1 MSDAGT
7 ILDGLSRRLG
17 RSVVLADTA
26 FRVVGYSSCDGSFDP
41 LSSESILGRRVP
53 ARGQPWLAGKSS
65 RNSTAPLV
73 LKPDEAIGATGAIVC
88 PARFATTV
96 LGYVWV
102 VDGTENPSPT
112 ELEDVARSAAEAA
125 VALRRRTLVDHIDS
139 VQHERLLDDLMSE
152 NPHRRERAIGRF
164 ANRRGWMPSGAVAVA
179 PRIVFD
185 RSSSEAHRTLL
196 RTAYERL
203 DKRRDLPDCVRLLDG
218 DHALFL
224 VRSPEHSDM
233 QKLGSDLA
241 WEMHAV
247 IAAVL
252 GESEPPQ
259 LAVGYSEWHL
269 GAEAASVALTQAD
282 VAAKIATAVPELGPV
297 LGWASLGMYKVLS
310 MLPAERLSSEI
321 MHEGVVELLR
331 DPNRREFVRTLERY
345 LDLGCDGRAT
355 AAALSLHPATVKYR
369 LKRIGEI
376 ANVNIEDGEE
386 RFLLHLLV
394 KWARVAGH
402 VHANPADERST
413 ARGRVSFAS

>member
-1 MSDAGT
+1 M
-7 ILDGLSRRLG
+7 
-17 RSVVLADTA
+17 
-26 FRVVGYSSCDGSFDP
+26 
-41 LSSESILGRRVP
+41 
-53 ARGQPWLAGKSS
+53 AGKTI
-65 RNSTAPLV
+65 RKSTAPLV
-73 LKPDEAIGATGAIVC
+73 LKPDEAIGAAGAIVC

-96 LGYVWV
+96 LGYLWV
-102 VDGTENPSPT
+102 VDAAKDLSPA
-112 ELEDVARSAAEAA
+112 ELEDIARRAAEAG
-125 VALRRRTLVDHIDS
+125 VVLRRRTLLDHIES
-139 VQHERLLDDLMSE
+139 VHHERLLDDLLSE
-152 NPHRRERAIGRF
+152 NPCRRERAIGRF

-179 PRIVFD
+179 PRIVLEQP
-185 RSSSEAHRTLL
+185 SSETNRTLL
-196 RTAYERL
+196 RTAYDHL
-203 DKRRDLPDCVRLLDG
+203 DKRRDLSDCVRLLDG

-224 VRSPEHSDM
+224 LHAPEHSDM
-233 QKLGSDLA
+233 QKLGSELA
-241 WEMHAV
+241 WDMHAG
-247 IAAVL
+247 IAALL
-252 GESEPPQ
+252 GETQPAH

-269 GAEAASVALTQAD
+269 GAEAASVSLTQAE
-282 VAAKIATAVPELGPV
+282 VAARIATAVPELGPV

-310 MLPAERLSSEI
+310 MLPADRLGSEI

-402 VHANPADERST
+402 VQANPAGERNT
-413 ARGRVSFAS
+413 PQGRVSFAS